1 MEALPAGVAEPGSY
15 ADAGTEPQSRAA
27 GELATIAVA
36 WALLHEVRHIRH
48 QREGTGAAPY
58 GSDAT
63 EKHREEFSCDE
74 FATAF
79 LLEQIEQE
87 TKQPA
92 ELVRQKRQLG
102 KAGDQ
107 KRPDYVRGA
116 LSRRG
121 FMQRN

>member
-1 MEALPAGVAEPGSY
+1 MIAAFEKTISSDQPELEALPAGVAEPGSY

-87 TKQPA
+87 TKPTRGA
-92 ELVRQKRQLG
+92 G
-102 KAGDQ
+102 KAETPAG
-107 KRPDYVRGA
+107 
-116 LSRRG
+116 
-121 FMQRN
+121 